1 LQVLLG
7 IDIGTTHCKVG
18 VFTLEGQALQLVSRP
33 TVATRHPQFPMQVY
47 DPDQMWSNIVAAI
60 QEALAPL
67 AAPAVISVGISSMA
81 ESGLLVERSTGR
93 PRSPFMPWFD
103 PCSEPQAAWMKR
115 ESDAYERFVHSGLH
129 GSFKLGLAKI
139 LWIREHV
146 PEAFQGG
153 DPVWLSAAGWIAYQ
167 LTGQFAFDPTLA
179 ARTYVFRID
188 QRDWDEAWI
197 RHLKLPL
204 SIFPEVVASG
214 ESMGKVKPE
223 LCSLGLS
230 TSTEVVIA
238 GHDHV
243 AAALALGAI
252 SPGVVYNSMGTAE
265 TLVGTLA
272 ERPLTRNDFAAG
284 LSFGIHLASGR
295 YFWMGGQSSS
305 GGSVEWMRALLGQ
318 PLLSYEEVLSLL
330 DQVSPEPT
338 GVLYFPYLAGSGA
351 PLPDSKVRAAFIGLA
366 KSHEKQD
373 MLKAVLEGTVYQLEM
388 MKRSA
393 EQLNG
398 DVIERMLVIGGGT
411 KIQPWLKIKANITG
425 CALQLPGIPEASVL
439 GAALASGIGAR
450 VFHHAEE
457 AALAVTSVVQQNM
470 TYIYPD
476 TAQQQQ
482 YHDLY
487 QRGFFPLQQA
497 LRVYF
502 NSNT

>member
-1 LQVLLG
+1 
-7 IDIGTTHCKVG
+7 
-18 VFTLEGQALQLVSRP
+18 
-33 TVATRHPQFPMQVY
+33 M
-47 DPDQMWSNIVAAI
+47 I

-67 AAPAVISVGISSMA
+67 HDAIVSSIGISSMA

-115 ESDAYERFVHSGLH
+115 ESDTYERFVHSGLH

-139 LWIREHV
+139 LWIREHL
-146 PEAFQGG
+146 PEALEGG
-153 DPVWLSAAGWIAYQ
+153 DPVWLSAAGWVAHQ

-179 ARTYVFRID
+179 ARTYAYRID
-188 QRDWDEAWI
+188 QHGWDEAWI

-204 SIFPEVVASG
+204 GLFPEVVASG
-214 ESMGKVKPE
+214 ESMGKVKSE
-223 LCSLGLS
+223 LCHLGLS

-243 AAALALGAI
+243 VAALALGAI
-252 SPGVVYNSMGTAE
+252 APGVVYNSMGTAE
-265 TLVGTLA
+265 TLVGTLV
-272 ERPLTRNDFAAG
+272 ERPLTRDDFAAG
-284 LSFGIHLASGR
+284 LSFGVHLARGR

-318 PLLSYEEVLSLL
+318 PLLSYEEVLALL
-330 DQVSPEPT
+330 NQVSAEPT
-338 GVLYFPYLAGSGA
+338 GILYFPYLAGSGA
-351 PLPDSKVRAAFIGLA
+351 PLPDSKVRAALIGLA
-366 KSHEKQD
+366 KSHQKQD
-373 MLKAVLEGTVYQLEM
+373 MLKAVLEGTVFQLEM

-411 KIQPWLKIKANITG
+411 KIHSWLTIKANITG
-425 CALQLPGIPEASVL
+425 CELQLPGIPEASVL
-439 GAALASGIGAR
+439 GAALTSGIGAR
-450 VFHHAEE
+450 IFQNAEE
-457 AALAVTSVVQQNM
+457 AAAAVAPVIQQNM
-470 TYIYPD
+470 TYVSPNKL
-476 TAQQQQ
+476 QHQQ
-482 YHDLY
+482 YRELY

-497 LRVYF
+497 LRTYF